1 MKFKVDSG
9 LELVASEWGV
19 ANDPLVILMHG
30 GGQTRHAWGSTGE
43 ILSKSGFY
51 VLSLD
56 LRGHGDSQWH
66 PDGDYLIESYKG
78 DLVSILNQVGKPA
91 SLVGASLGG
100 MVSLSLASDL
110 NKKDLVSALV
120 MVDIGLYPNEK
131 GSNEIVS
138 FMQSGIKG
146 FANLNEASDA
156 VSAYLPHRK
165 RPRDN
170 RGLEKNLR
178 LKEDGRYYWHWDP
191 RFLDERDSDNI
202 ENQKEK
208 NIRLAKNIS
217 IPTLLIRG
225 ALSNVV
231 TQKEVDDFLTIIPHS
246 EFQEIEKAAHMV
258 AGDRNDIFANSAI
271 KFLKKIST
279 NL

>member
-9 LELVASEWGV
+9 LELVASEWGD

-191 RFLDERDSDNI
+191 RFLDERDDDSR

>member
-9 LELVASEWGV
+9 LELVASEWGNV
-19 ANDPLVILMHG
+19 NDPLVVLMHG
-30 GGQTRHAWGSTGE
+30 GGQTRHAWGSTGAV
-43 ILSKSGFY
+43 LSESGFY

-66 PDGDYLIESYKG
+66 PDGDYLIDSYKD
-78 DLVSILNQVGKPA
+78 DLISILNQVGKPA

-110 NKKDLVSALV
+110 NKKDLVTSLV

-146 FANLNEASDA
+146 FSNLNEASDA

-191 RFLDERDSDNI
+191 RFLDERDDDSR

-279 NL
+279 KL

>member
-9 LELVASEWGV
+9 LELVASEWGD

-146 FANLNEASDA
+146 FANLSEASDA

-191 RFLDERDSDNI
+191 RFLDERDDDSR

-231 TQKEVDDFLTIIPHS
+231 TQKEVDDFLKIIPHS

-271 KFLKKIST
+271 KFLKKISK
-279 NL
+279 

>member
-66 PDGDYLIESYKG
+66 PEGDYLIESYKG

>member
-1 MKFKVDSG
+1 
-9 LELVASEWGV
+9 
-19 ANDPLVILMHG
+19 MHG

-191 RFLDERDSDNI
+191 RFLDERDSDNR

-246 EFQEIEKAAHMV
+246 EFQEIKKAAHMV

-271 KFLKKIST
+271 KFLK
-279 NL
+279 N

>member
-9 LELVASEWGV
+9 LELVASEWGD

-191 RFLDERDSDNI
+191 RFLNERDSDNR

>member
-1 MKFKVDSG
+1 MRFKVDSG
-9 LELVASEWGV
+9 LEIAATVWGNE
-19 ANDPLVILMHG
+19 NDPLIVLMHG

-43 ILSKSGFY
+43 MLSKSGFY
-51 VLSLD
+51 VFSLD

-66 PDGDYLIESYKG
+66 PDGDYLIDSYKD
-78 DLVSILNQVGKPA
+78 DLISILNQVGKPA

-100 MVSLSLASDL
+100 MVALSLASDL
-110 NKKDLVSALV
+110 NKKDLVTSLV
-120 MVDIGLYPNEK
+120 MVDIGLYPNEE

-138 FMQSGIKG
+138 FMQSGITG
-146 FANLNEASDA
+146 FANLDEASDA

-178 LKEDGRYYWHWDP
+178 LKGDGRYYWHWDP
-191 RFLDERDSDNI
+191 RFLDERAGDSR

-231 TQKEVDDFLTIIPHS
+231 TQKEIDDFLTSIPHA
-246 EFQEIEKAAHMV
+246 EFQEINNAAHMV
-258 AGDRNDIFANSAI
+258 AGDRNDIFAKSAI
-271 KFLKKIST
+271 KFLKKIFLQS
-279 NL
+279 

>member
-1 MKFKVDSG
+1 
-9 LELVASEWGV
+9 
-19 ANDPLVILMHG
+19 
-30 GGQTRHAWGSTGE
+30 
-43 ILSKSGFY
+43 
-51 VLSLD
+51 
-56 LRGHGDSQWH
+56 
-66 PDGDYLIESYKG
+66 
-78 DLVSILNQVGKPA
+78 
-91 SLVGASLGG
+91 

-191 RFLDERDSDNI
+191 RFLDERDSDNR

>member
-9 LELVASEWGV
+9 LELVASEWGD

-156 VSAYLPHRK
+156 VSAYLPHRE

-191 RFLDERDSDNI
+191 RFLDERDSDNR

>member
-191 RFLDERDSDNI
+191 RFLDERDSDNR

>member
-9 LELVASEWGV
+9 LELVASEWGDV
-19 ANDPLVILMHG
+19 NDPLVILMHG

-191 RFLDERDSDNI
+191 RFLDERDSDNR

>member
-1 MKFKVDSG
+1 MKFKVDSW
-9 LELVASEWGV
+9 LELVASEWGD

-178 LKEDGRYYWHWDP
+178 LKDDGRYYWHWDP
-191 RFLDERDSDNI
+191 RFLDERDSDNR

>member
-9 LELVASEWGV
+9 LELVASEWGD

-191 RFLDERDSDNI
+191 RFLDERDSDNR

>member
-9 LELVASEWGV
+9 LELVASEWGD

-191 RFLDERDSDNI
+191 RFLDQRDEDSR

>member
-9 LELVASEWGV
+9 LELVASEWGD

-191 RFLDERDSDNI
+191 RFIKSRNDGRSEFRQR
-202 ENQKEK
+202 QKEYAE
-208 NIRLAKNIS
+208 LVS

-231 TQKEVDDFLTIIPHS
+231 TQEEVDDFLDTINHA
-246 EFQEIEKAAHMV
+246 EFIEIEKAAHMI
-258 AGDRNDIFANSAI
+258 AGDRNDIFANAAI
-271 KFLKKIST
+271 SFLMKTLNKK
-279 NL
+279 